1 MEKLKKFIFKTI
13 KSFNE
18 LDIKEDRYIISR
30 YEVADLMESLKEYN
44 RLLAENMALKQK
56 LINHTSNVETT
67 KADDEIKLLKKENK
81 RLNKI
86 IDALINKEEQA

>member
-30 YEVADLMESLKEYN
+30 YEVADLMESLRN
-44 RLLAENMALKQK
+44 
-56 LINHTSNVETT
+56 
-67 KADDEIKLLKKENK
+67 
-81 RLNKI
+81 I
-86 IDALINKEEQA
+86 IGY